1 MQIAQSAKTAPDP
14 VIEALKMMS
23 DPVRFKAH
31 VKTLEDAT
39 KKHNKAKKEHDTIL
53 SIAKTVEDADVY
65 DRDKKKAI
73 EELAAKRNK
82 IDEGRKQSL
91 SAKEMS
97 ISRREGAFEILVKD
111 HTEASNR
118 KHAEQHTQAQNLAR
132 LETTLE
138 RGIKQL
144 AQDNHTLKQNQ
155 DALSERRARLAQALK
170 N

>member
-1 MQIAQSAKTAPDP
+1 MQIAQSSRQAPDQM
-14 VIEALKMMS
+14 IETLKMMS

-31 VKTLEDAT
+31 VKTLEDAV
-39 KKHNKAKKEHDTIL
+39 KKFNKSKKEYENASHV
-53 SIAKTVEDADVY
+53 AKTVEQADVY
-65 DRDKKKAI
+65 AKDKKEAI
-73 EELAAKRNK
+73 EGLAAKRNK